1 MPANGKE
8 HCHFLLM
15 DRIMVSATAPA
26 PGMTRPLR
34 VGAVGSIGDC
44 AMGKIATKLLF
55 SHRNDA
61 WLVLTRTQSAAAAQ
75 NGDSPGH
82 GHPAGTNQNPDKMQ
96 GNV

>member
-1 MPANGKE
+1 
-8 HCHFLLM
+8 
-15 DRIMVSATAPA
+15 MVSATAPA

-61 WLVLTRTQSAAAAQ
+61 RLVLTRTQSAAAAQ
-75 NGDSPGH
+75 NGDSPGQLH
-82 GHPAGTNQNPDKMQ
+82 VGHPAGTNQNPDKMQ